1 MSDGDFRRPPM
12 LWEQRLAQR
21 VDVNTVGLGIS
32 ATYEVPEA
40 PAPGDGAP
48 GTDPEVPQPPPAEFA
63 KPSTPVLTGAV
74 QGIRVYWDGLTAAGS
89 TFPVGAAWVE
99 VHSATSGTG
108 FTVGTATLK
117 GRMDYPGEFYL
128 GGLSAGTT
136 YYVRL
141 RGADPQGNYTDAS
154 DGVGGQTGVT
164 SSNDYGTATITEGAV
179 SFNART
185 IGGVTN
191 TVGSVTPT
199 SPVQGDVWLDTS
211 PGTAVIHKVYNGSA
225 WVTNAWGSASIAA
238 GQITALQVAAG
249 AITAGALTADAIDG
263 KTITGATVRTGSN
276 AGGAAAG
283 SKAGVVINSSGLY
296 GYNSGGAETI
306 SINASN
312 GAVTIGAIAGTD
324 LIGTAQVNANV
335 TSISGNVITTGTINA
350 ARLDLTGV
358 LTAGS
363 VGAGGSTTIDGGR
376 ITTGTVAASR
386 LDLTGV
392 LTASSVGAGGST
404 TIDGGRI
411 TTGTINAN
419 RILAGTLNASVVDV
433 TNLDA
438 SKITAGI
445 LSGREIRTSAGGSR
459 IVLADGNTDNL
470 TFYANN
476 GTVASIRGETSK
488 LVLDVGASSEVRVS
502 GKLQVNST
510 SNFDGDAVFTQ
521 AIKGA
526 TSSTSNEPGLR
537 VASNGGV
544 YSYGIED
551 NTSTLAANVRV
562 GTNAQLLRSTSTARV
577 KTDMA
582 PLFATLA
589 GVDAAKLSSQPAS
602 VDPYDVL
609 DVAPTEF
616 ESLCDTDDGQRMLG
630 FIAEDVAAKFPW
642 AAEWDADGIPS
653 SVQDRPIIAALL
665 CIVRDLTARIE
676 ALEG

>member
-211 PGTAVIHKVYNGSA
+211 PGTAVIHKVYNGST

-238 GQITALQVAAG
+238 GQITALQIATGAVTAG
-249 AITAGALTADAIDG
+249 AIAAGEVVAGKLSATAIDG
-263 KTITGATVRTGSN
+263 MTITGSTIRTGTN
-276 AGGAAAG
+276 AGGADAG

-296 GYNSGGAETI
+296 GYNSGGTQTI
-306 SINASN
+306 SINAST

-324 LIGTAQVNANV
+324 LIGTAQVNGNV
-335 TSISGNVITTGTINA
+335 TSISGNV
-350 ARLDLTGV
+350 
-358 LTAGS
+358 
-363 VGAGGSTTIDGGR
+363 
-376 ITTGTVAASR
+376 
-386 LDLTGV
+386 
-392 LTASSVGAGGST
+392 
-404 TIDGGRI
+404 I

-419 RILAGTLNASVVDV
+419 RILAGTLNASIVDV

-459 IVLADGNTDNL
+459 IVLADGNTDTL
-470 TFYANN
+470 AFYSGG
-476 GTVASIRGETSK
+476 GTVASIRGETAK

-510 SNFDGDAVFTQ
+510 SNFDGSIVVNGNTTTTGDLTVTDEVTAARVSTEGNVVSLNAYRTTATAGDTVIRVRSNVGTTAGTALEIHADGDVFN
-521 AIKGA
+521 K
-526 TSSTSNEPGLR
+526 ND
-537 VASNGGV
+537 
-544 YSYGIED
+544 SYG
-551 NTSTLAANVRV
+551 V
-562 GTNAQLLRSTSTARV
+562 
-577 KTDMA
+577 
-582 PLFATLA
+582 
-589 GVDAAKLSSQPAS
+589 LSDVALKENIQPARQYLEDLRQIEIVKYNLIGHQEELLGVTAQQVES
-602 VDPYDVL
+602 VFPRLV
-609 DVAPTEF
+609 PT
-616 ESLCDTDDGQRMLG
+616 LGNGHKAVRMSVFVPML
-630 FIAEDVAAKFPW
+630 ITAVQEL
-642 AAEWDADGIPS
+642 ADK
-653 SVQDRPIIAALL
+653 VD
-665 CIVRDLTARIE
+665 DLTARIE